1 MENQNIIGKIKI
13 SSASIFGVYFGLV
26 KAVLGIAGLL
36 FILWGLSA
44 IAGYNSTNSK
54 LKELRKEQLKLNE
67 EIEILK
73 LQKEN
78 KALRDSVNKL
88 KK

>member
-1 MENQNIIGKIKI
+1 MKNNNIIGKIQI
-13 SSASIFGVYFGLV
+13 SSASIFGAYFDIAKV
-26 KAVLGIAGLL
+26 FLGIAGLL

-44 IAGYNSTNSK
+44 IAGYNSTGSK
-54 LKELRKEQLKLNE
+54 LNELRKEQLKLNE